1 MKALRAGAS
10 GVVGGGDDEAE
21 ESDAE
26 GKRDAHVDS
35 NPLC

>member
-1 MKALRAGAS
+1 MKALCAGAS
-10 GVVGGGDDEAE
+10 GVVGGGDEAE

-26 GKRDAHVDS
+26 GKREAHVDS